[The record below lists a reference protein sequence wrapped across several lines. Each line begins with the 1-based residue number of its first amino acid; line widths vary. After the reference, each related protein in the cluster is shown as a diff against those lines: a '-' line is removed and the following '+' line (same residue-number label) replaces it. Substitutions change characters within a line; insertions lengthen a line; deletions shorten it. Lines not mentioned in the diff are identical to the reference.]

1 MNIILKS
8 FLITLAVT
16 ALVLLIVS
24 LTLLPEFYGLI
35 GIAIVFFAMIWIY
48 VYLLLK

>member
-8 FLITLAVT
+8 FLIALA
-16 ALVLLIVS
+16 AMAIMSLIVS
-24 LTLLPEFYGLI
+24 LAFLPEFYGLI
-35 GIAIVFFAMIWIY
+35 GIVIVFFAMIWLY